1 MFNDINA
8 AQFSTEC
15 KYAFLCQVCSLFCD
29 RQIFRSKVAM
39 GKNQKISGEMPKS
52 RPSMEHDS
60 FTVEGRDCFAADGKE
75 VNDEFQA
82 FSFIQF

>member
-1 MFNDINA
+1 
-8 AQFSTEC
+8 
-15 KYAFLCQVCSLFCD
+15 
-29 RQIFRSKVAM
+29 M

-60 FTVEGRDCFAADGKE
+60 FTVEGRDCFAADGNE